1 MPIYPLY
8 ALLFAD
14 TGLSDAE
21 ISVLFALW
29 SAVGIVAEVPS
40 GALADRVGRRAAL
53 VTGALVQAV
62 GFACWVVFPGFAGF
76 AAGFV
81 LWGLGSALA
90 SGAQEALLH
99 DGLAAVGAE
108 EHYARIQGW
117 VGAAGLAV
125 QVPTAGVA
133 TALFVVGG
141 YAAAGWA
148 SVATCVGTAL
158 LAARLPEAAPPPP
171 AVVQE
176 DTDQAPSWTRPP
188 DHAAP
193 STGAPVSPD
202 FSADEASYLAT
213 LRAGVGE
220 VAGRPPLLRA
230 VLAFGLL
237 YGVDAFEEYF
247 PLVARD
253 LHVAT
258 ALVPA
263 ALLAVPLV
271 GALGAALGGPA
282 NRLGAGALAAV
293 LAVGAGLLG
302 ITATV
307 AHPAALA
314 GVALFYGLYRAVLV
328 VADARLQERITG
340 PARATVTSV
349 ANVVAELPSFAVY
362 AAWAVGGTG
371 AMAVL
376 VAVVAAVLPVLLR
389 RDG

>member
-40 GALADRVGRRAAL
+40 GALADHVGRRTAL

-62 GFACWVVFPGFAGF
+62 GYACWVVFPGFPGF

-81 LWGLGSALA
+81 LWGLGSAFA

-125 QVPTAGVA
+125 QVPTAGIA
-133 TALFVVGG
+133 TVLFVAGG

-148 SVATCVGTAL
+148 SVATCIGTAL
-158 LAARLPEAAPPPP
+158 LAARLPDPAPSPP
-171 AVVQE
+171 AEPDDVP
-176 DTDQAPSWTRPP
+176 APSWSRPP
-188 DHAAP
+188 EHAVP
-193 STGAPVSPD
+193 STGPAVSPD
-202 FSADEASYLAT
+202 FSEEPEGSYLAT

-220 VAGRPPLLRA
+220 VVARPPLLRA

-237 YGVDAFEEYF
+237 YGLDAFEEYF

-253 LHVAT
+253 LQVST

-263 ALLAVPLV
+263 ALLAIPLV

-293 LAVGAGLLG
+293 LAIGRGA
-302 ITATV
+302 
-307 AHPAALA
+307 
-314 GVALFYGLYRAVLV
+314 
-328 VADARLQERITG
+328 ARVRRGG
-340 PARATVTSV
+340 PASGGARPASRCSTACT
-349 ANVVAELPSFAVY
+349 APSWWSPTRGCRSGSPGRPA
-362 AAWAVGGTG
+362 
-371 AMAVL
+371 
-376 VAVVAAVLPVLLR
+376 R
-389 RDG
+389 R